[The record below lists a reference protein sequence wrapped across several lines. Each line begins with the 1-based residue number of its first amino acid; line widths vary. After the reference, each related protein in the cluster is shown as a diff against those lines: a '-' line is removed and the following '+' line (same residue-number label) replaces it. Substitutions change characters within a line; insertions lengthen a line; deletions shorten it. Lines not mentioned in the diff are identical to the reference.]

1 MKKINYIIG
10 NFLKIKKIKIAIFVF
25 LILNQLLINS
35 YAINFRKIDLENS
48 NRNNLQKRNKI
59 FKNLFAEK
67 INDED
72 SISTKEIEEI
82 EKFVEETFD
91 SKDSDIFVNQIKQLP
106 EINNNSLF
114 LEKDLIKKDIKS
126 KKTQKNEE
134 NWNDK
139 SNERNERIQTKLK
152 QNSKNYLPLPSR
164 SIISSSQFK
173 LPSRGYVNLK
183 GPKINLNLK
192 SADPIETLK
201 LIGKLGNYGI
211 VIISDSTS
219 ENNENSGEAKISA
232 IFNDVDISDAFNSVL
247 LSANL
252 QAILEKNIIFVGK
265 DILTRSLKPKVSKTY
280 RLNQV
285 NAASVADYLSTL
297 GAQISKVMLIS
308 GSIEGTEVGDSFVNK
323 KEINDEAINSYG
335 IKGGPLSGLIGTADL
350 RLQTITLIG
359 SRDLIK
365 TAEKY
370 LKSLDIRH
378 RQVALTIKIIDV
390 SLTKSDIKNNVFEF
404 RTGDTRIINN
414 SGLGLRIA
422 NLDPGNPPSDANIPN
437 IISGGLTEG
446 NFLNWLEAKIIN
458 ENAKILAS
466 PTLILGENPN
476 ILSSGAAA
484 VSDGLTSASIGRP
497 YKNEGFIKV
506 GETVVTGFTQTADE
520 GVVTCTAEEGTAGI
534 TFGAKVD
541 KIDDNGFVTFALSP
555 AISSVTRS
563 VEISGC
569 GIQNTL
575 SVRKLDTGS
584 IRVRNG
590 DTLVLT
596 GVLQDSDTVT
606 TSKVPILGD
615 IPVLGSLFRN
625 NSTQKRKSELIIL
638 VTPKILKDK

>member
-1 MKKINYIIG
+1 M
-10 NFLKIKKIKIAIFVF
+10 
-25 LILNQLLINS
+25 
-35 YAINFRKIDLENS
+35 ENS
-48 NRNNLQKRNKI
+48 NRNNYQKRIKN

-72 SISTKEIEEI
+72 SFSTKEIEEI

-91 SKDSDIFVNQIKQLP
+91 SNDSDIFVNQIKPLK
-106 EINNNSLF
+106 EINNDN
-114 LEKDLIKKDIKS
+114 DLLKNEGIKKDIKS
-126 KKTQKNEE
+126 KQIQKKDE
-134 NWNDK
+134 NFNDK
-139 SNERNERIQTKLK
+139 SNERNEIIQTYSE

-173 LPSRGYVNLK
+173 VPSRGYLNLK
-183 GPKINLNLK
+183 GPQITLNLK

-211 VIISDSTS
+211 VIVDNNIS
-219 ENNENSGEAKISA
+219 ENNENSGGSKISA
-232 IFNDVDISDAFNSVL
+232 TFNDVDISDAFNSVL
-247 LSANL
+247 LSADL
-252 QAILEKNIIFVGK
+252 QAILENNIIFVGK
-265 DILTRSLKPKVSKTY
+265 DILTKSLRPKVSKTY

-323 KEINDEAINSYG
+323 KEINDDAINSYG

-359 SRDLIK
+359 SKDLIK

-370 LKSLDIRH
+370 LKSLDVRH
-378 RQVALTIKIIDV
+378 RQVALNIKIIDV
-390 SLTKSDIKNNVFEF
+390 TLTKNDIKNNIFEL
-404 RTGDTRIINN
+404 RTGETRIINN
-414 SGLGLRIA
+414 SGLSLVTG
-422 NLDPGNPPSDANIPN
+422 NMDPFEPLGSENIKTLNPGDIIPVP
-437 IISGGLTEG
+437 EG
-446 NFLNWLEAKIIN
+446 NIMNWLEAKIVN

-476 ILSSGAAA
+476 ILSSGAAS
-484 VSDGLTSASIGRP
+484 VDEGLDSASIGRP

-506 GETVVTGFTQTADE
+506 GETVVTGFTQSNDD

-575 SVRKLDTGS
+575 SVRQLDTGS

-590 DTLVLT
+590 DTLILT
-596 GVLQDSDTVT
+596 GVLQDADNIT

-615 IPVLGSLFRN
+615 IPLLGSLFRN